1 MSRPSDFMEHQVSP
15 WLRLIVPVM
24 LALIMFIMN
33 SMNKNIEAAIEE
45 QQKQREMLSELA
57 ERVRANETAIR
68 IYHGPPRV
76 PGQ

>member
-1 MSRPSDFMEHQVSP
+1 MEHQVSP